1 MMKTNVK
8 PSSAALDTAKRVV
21 EIREKWHTKNHPFFQ
36 EFAKGKLPLRAIG
49 IFMAQH
55 YQFVTLVLPSFGV
68 LYSRAPLD
76 VRKIVVENLAEEEGL
91 AAIEVEGHEPHD
103 HMMDIF
109 AFTRAAGLEDA
120 EVEAMEPTP
129 GWWARTLLYVRT
141 MHEEPVGVALAMQ
154 STQEGQMVALN
165 RDVTLPALEKHY
177 GFKRGA
183 PQIAFFEEHEAA
195 DEVHSS
201 KQIELCAKYLD
212 TPELQKRA
220 LQVAEQACKLRW
232 ASFTDLYR
240 DLVLK
245 EKPILPQGV

>member
-1 MMKTNVK
+1 MKTQPK
-8 PSSAALDTAKRVV
+8 PSRAALNTARRVV
-21 EIREKWHTKNHPFFQ
+21 AIREKWHTKNHPFFQ
-36 EFAKGKLPLRAIG
+36 EFAKGKLPLRAMG
-49 IFMAQH
+49 MFMAQH

-68 LYSRAPLD
+68 LYSRAPAD

-91 AAIEVEGHEPHD
+91 AAIEREGHEPHD
-103 HMMDIF
+103 HMLDIF
-109 AFTRAAGLEDA
+109 AFTRAAGLKDS
-120 EVEAMEPTP
+120 EVRSLEPTP
-129 GWWARTLLYVRT
+129 AWWARTLLYVRT

-165 RDVTLPALEKHY
+165 RDVTLPAFAKHY

-201 KQIELCAKYLD
+201 KQIELCAKYLES
-212 TPELQKRA
+212 PEHQKRA
-220 LQVAEQACKLRW
+220 LVVAEQACKLRW

-240 DLVLK
+240 EFVLK

>member
-1 MMKTNVK
+1 MT
-8 PSSAALDTAKRVV
+8 PREAAQRVTD
-21 EIREKWHTKNHPFFQ
+21 IREKWHTKRHPFFQ
-36 EFAKGKLPLRAIG
+36 EMARGKLPLRAVG
-49 IFMAQH
+49 VFMAQH
-55 YQFVTLVLPSFGV
+55 YQFVTLVLPSFGL
-68 LYSRAPLD
+68 LYSRAPAE
-76 VRKIVVENLAEEEGL
+76 VRKIIVENLAEEEGL
-91 AAIEVEGHEPHD
+91 AAIEREGHEPHD

-109 AFTRAAGLEDA
+109 SFTRAAGLSDQ
-120 EVEAMEPTP
+120 EVRDMEPTP
-129 GWWARTLLYVRT
+129 AWWARTLMYVRT
-141 MHEEPVGVALAMQ
+141 MQEEPVGVCLAMQ

-165 RDVTLPALEKHY
+165 RDITLPALEKHY

-183 PQIAFFEEHEAA
+183 PQIAFFQEHEAA

-220 LQVAEQACKLRW
+220 LKVSQTACRLRW

-245 EKPILPQGV
+245 EKPILPEDV

>member
-1 MMKTNVK
+1 MTGTGRIGK
-8 PSSAALDTAKRVV
+8 SARETARRVV
-21 EIREKWHTKNHPFFQ
+21 AIREKWHTKNHPFFK
-36 EFAKGKLPLRAIG
+36 EFAKGKLSLRAIG

-55 YQFVTLVLPSFGV
+55 YKFVTLVLPSFGI
-68 LYSRAPLD
+68 LYSRAPVD
-76 VRKIVVENLAEEEGL
+76 VRKVIVENLAEEEGL
-91 AAIEVEGHEPHD
+91 AAIDREGHEAHD

-109 AFTRAAGLEDA
+109 AFTRAAGLKDK
-120 EVEAMEPTP
+120 EVQSMEPTP
-129 GWWARTLLYVRT
+129 AWWARTLLYVRT
-141 MHEEPVGVALAMQ
+141 MQEEPVGVVLAMQ

-201 KQIELCAKYLD
+201 KQIELCAKYLE
-212 TPELQKRA
+212 TPQLQQRA

>member
-1 MMKTNVK
+1 MEARVK
-8 PSSAALDTAKRVV
+8 PDRAALQTAQQVV
-21 EIREKWHTKNHPFFQ
+21 AIREKWHTKRHPFFQ
-36 EFAKGKLPLRAIG
+36 EMARGKLPVRAVG
-49 IFMAQH
+49 VFMAQH
-55 YQFVTLVLPSFGV
+55 YQFVTLVLPSFGL

-76 VRKIVVENLAEEEGL
+76 VRKVVVENLAEEEGL
-91 AAIEVEGHEPHD
+91 AAIDREGHEPHD

-109 AFTRAAGLEDA
+109 AFTRAAGLSDQ
-120 EVEAMEPTP
+120 EVREMEPTP
-129 GWWARTLLYVRT
+129 AWWARTLFYVRV
-141 MHEEPVGVALAMQ
+141 MQVEPVGVVLAMQ

-183 PQIAFFEEHEAA
+183 PEIAFFEEHEAA

-201 KQIELCAKYLD
+201 KQIELCARYLD
-212 TPELQKRA
+212 TPQLQERA
-220 LQVAEQACKLRW
+220 LKVSEQVCRLRW

-245 EKPILPQGV
+245 EKPILPEGA

>member
-1 MMKTNVK
+1 MKTNVK
-8 PSSAALDTAKRVV
+8 PSSAALDTARRVV

-36 EFAKGKLPLRAIG
+36 EFARGKLPLRAIG

-109 AFTRAAGLEDA
+109 AFTRAAGLEDR

>member
-8 PSSAALDTAKRVV
+8 PSSAALDTARRVV

-36 EFAKGKLPLRAIG
+36 EFARGKLPLRAIG

-212 TPELQKRA
+212 TPELQQRA

>member
-8 PSSAALDTAKRVV
+8 PSSAALDTARRVV

-109 AFTRAAGLEDA
+109 AFTRAAGLEDC

>member
-1 MMKTNVK
+1 MVLNKAGQ
-8 PSSAALDTAKRVV
+8 AALQTAEQVV
-21 EIREKWHTKNHPFFQ
+21 VIREKWHTKRHPFFQ
-36 EFAKGKLPLRAIG
+36 EMARGKLPIRAVG
-49 IFMAQH
+49 VFMAQH

-76 VRKIVVENLAEEEGL
+76 VRKVVVENLAEEEGL
-91 AAIEVEGHEPHD
+91 AAIDREGHEPHD

-109 AFTRAAGLEDA
+109 AFTRAAGLSDD
-120 EVEAMEPTP
+120 EVRNMEPTP

-141 MHEEPVGVALAMQ
+141 MHEEPVGVVLAMQ

-177 GFKRGA
+177 GFPRGS
-183 PQIAFFEEHEAA
+183 PQVAFFEEHEAA

-201 KQIELCAKYLD
+201 KQIELCAKYLE
-212 TPELQKRA
+212 TPELRKRA
-220 LQVAEQACKLRW
+220 LRVAEQACKLRW

-240 DLVLK
+240 EFVLK
-245 EKPILPQGV
+245 EKPILPKGV

>member
-1 MMKTNVK
+1 MKTQPK
-8 PSSAALDTAKRVV
+8 PSRAALNTARRVV
-21 EIREKWHTKNHPFFQ
+21 AIREKWHTKNHPFFQ
-36 EFAKGKLPLRAIG
+36 EFAKGKLPLRAMG
-49 IFMAQH
+49 MFMAQH

-68 LYSRAPLD
+68 LYSRAPAD

-91 AAIEVEGHEPHD
+91 AAIEREGHEPHD
-103 HMMDIF
+103 HMLDIF
-109 AFTRAAGLEDA
+109 AFTRAAGLKDS
-120 EVEAMEPTP
+120 EVRSLEPTP
-129 GWWARTLLYVRT
+129 AWWARTLLYVRT

-165 RDVTLPALEKHY
+165 RDVTLPAFARHY

-201 KQIELCAKYLD
+201 KQIELCAKYLES
-212 TPELQKRA
+212 PEHQKRA
-220 LQVAEQACKLRW
+220 LVVAEQACKLRW

-240 DLVLK
+240 EFVLK

>member
-1 MMKTNVK
+1 MQANSK
-8 PSSAALDTAKRVV
+8 PGRAALDTARAVV

-36 EFAKGKLPLRAIG
+36 EFGKGKLPLRAIG
-49 IFMAQH
+49 MYMAQH

-68 LYSRAPLD
+68 LYSRAPID
-76 VRKIVVENLAEEEGL
+76 VRKVVIENLAEEEGL
-91 AAIEVEGHEPHD
+91 AAIDREGHEPHD

-109 AFTRAAGLEDA
+109 AFTRAAGLSDD
-120 EVEAMEPTP
+120 EVKALEPTP

-141 MHEEPVGVALAMQ
+141 MHEEPVGVVLAMQ

-165 RDVTLPALEKHY
+165 RDVTIPALQKHY
-177 GFKRGA
+177 GFRKGA

-201 KQIELCAKYLD
+201 KQIELCAKYLE
-212 TPELQKRA
+212 TPELQARA
-220 LQVAEQACKLRW
+220 LKVAEQACKLRW

-240 DLVLK
+240 EFVL
-245 EKPILPQGV
+245 EERPILPPGL

>member
-1 MMKTNVK
+1 MKAQAR
-8 PSSAALDTAKRVV
+8 PSRAASNAARRVV

-36 EFAKGKLPLRAIG
+36 EFARGRLPLRAIG
-49 IFMAQH
+49 MFMAQH

-68 LYSRAPLD
+68 LYSRAPAE

-91 AAIEVEGHEPHD
+91 AALDREGHEPHD

-109 AFTRAAGLEDA
+109 AFTRAAGLRDS
-120 EVEAMEPTP
+120 EVRALEPTP
-129 GWWARTLLYVRT
+129 AWWARTLLYVRT

-154 STQEGQMVALN
+154 ATQEGQMVALN
-165 RDVTLPALEKHY
+165 RDVTLPALSKHY
-177 GFKRGA
+177 GFRRGA

-201 KQIELCAKYLD
+201 KQIDLCAKYLE
-212 TPELQKRA
+212 TPELRERA
-220 LQVAEQACKLRW
+220 LKVAEQACKLRW

-240 DLVLK
+240 EFVLK
-245 EKPILPQGV
+245 EKPLLPRGV

>member
-1 MMKTNVK
+1 MNVNGK
-8 PSSAALDTAKRVV
+8 PSRAALKTAERVV

-36 EFAKGKLPLRAIG
+36 AFGKGKLPLRAIG
-49 IFMAQH
+49 MYMAQH

-76 VRKIVVENLAEEEGL
+76 VRKVVVENLAEEEGL
-91 AAIEVEGHEPHD
+91 AAIDREGHEPHD

-109 AFTRAAGLEDA
+109 AFTRAAGLKDS
-120 EVEAMEPTP
+120 EVKALEPTP

-141 MHEEPVGVALAMQ
+141 MHEEPVGVVLAMQ

-165 RDVTLPALEKHY
+165 RDVTIPALEKHY
-177 GFKRGA
+177 GFRKGA

-201 KQIELCAKYLD
+201 KQIELCAKYLE

-240 DLVLK
+240 EFVLK
-245 EKPILPQGV
+245 EKPILPRGV